1 MKKIFSILLAFVLL
15 LGLCAC
21 GNNSSKDDNGYY
33 KQDFYEEYPT
43 GDEIVTVRIAKNPQA
58 VLTLTDGS
66 EIVIELRYDAAPNA
80 VSNFIAFAKQ
90 DIYNKMGF
98 TDVRNNCIV
107 MTGAMDGEFSS
118 PYYVQD
124 ELPDKEDAKL
134 SHVRGTV
141 SMMRKSES
149 DTLTGEFFILTED
162 QVHFDNNFTA
172 FGTVIEGMEHIDKIA
187 AAEKNEDGELTAPV
201 AIANVKVKTFGE
213 KIPVPTIILK

>member
-1 MKKIFSILLAFVLL
+1 MKKIFSILLAFVFL

-21 GNNSSKDDNGYY
+21 GNNSGEDDNGYY

-43 GDEIVTVRIAKNPQA
+43 GDEIHTVKISKNPQA
-58 VLTLTDGS
+58 VVTLTDGS
-66 EIVIELRYDAAPNA
+66 EIVIELRSDAAPNA

-141 SMMRKSES
+141 SMMRKSDS
-149 DTLTGEFFILTED
+149 DTLTGEFFVLTED

-172 FGTVIEGMEHIDKIA
+172 FGTVIEGMEHVDKIA

-201 AIANVKVKTFGE
+201 AITNVKVKTFGE

>member
-21 GNNSSKDDNGYY
+21 GNNSGEDDNGYY

-43 GDEIVTVRIAKNPQA
+43 GDEIHTVKISKNPQA
-58 VLTLTDGS
+58 VVTLTDGS

-141 SMMRKSES
+141 SMMRKSDS
-149 DTLTGEFFILTED
+149 DTLTGEFFVLTED

-172 FGTVIEGMEHIDKIA
+172 FGTVIEGLEYIDQIA

-201 AIANVKVKTFGE
+201 AITNVKVKTFGE

>member
-21 GNNSSKDDNGYY
+21 GNNSGEDDNGYY

-43 GDEIVTVRIAKNPQA
+43 GDEIHTVKISKNPQA
-58 VLTLTDGS
+58 VVTLTDGS

-141 SMMRKSES
+141 SMMRKSDS

-172 FGTVIEGMEHIDKIA
+172 FGTVIEGMEYIDQIA

-201 AIANVKVKTFGE
+201 AITNVKVKTFGE